1 MTTVAEDP
9 ATVVR
14 AGPFLLWRL
23 LHTVALGVGDILYP
37 RLRECWMPV
46 AVLVGMVGS
55 WVWSVA
61 CFGLVNWHENFHK
74 SLSVLC
80 FPYWIWSILFDTK
93 PSTCSSANPRTF
105 SVMMYAGINETNH
118 QARLMAFTKTKIK
131 STTAVHRLGNFANC
145 DSSSD
150 AHGVFMIWRT

>member
-1 MTTVAEDP
+1 MAEDP

-80 FPYWIWSILFDTK
+80 FPYWILVHFIRHQTEHMLQCQSTHILCDDV
-93 PSTCSSANPRTF
+93 RR
-105 SVMMYAGINETNH
+105 H
-118 QARLMAFTKTKIK
+118 Q
-131 STTAVHRLGNFANC
+131 
-145 DSSSD
+145 
-150 AHGVFMIWRT
+150 